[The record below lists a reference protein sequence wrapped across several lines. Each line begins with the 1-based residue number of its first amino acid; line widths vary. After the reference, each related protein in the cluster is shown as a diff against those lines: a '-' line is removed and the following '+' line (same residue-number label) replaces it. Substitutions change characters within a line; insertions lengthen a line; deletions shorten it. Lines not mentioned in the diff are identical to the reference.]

1 MRSRCRMGAMDEDP
15 QAQVLEGTW
24 EEVSQHANEL
34 AGRRVRVVV
43 LEDHAATRA
52 REDASERESASDPQ
66 RIDPE
71 EWRRRFDAWRA
82 RAERV
87 EPEPR
92 TMTPA
97 TELEQILIEKFRKQ
111 GLDVW

>member
-1 MRSRCRMGAMDEDP
+1 MDEDP

-24 EEVSQHANEL
+24 EEVSQHASEL

-43 LEDHAATRA
+43 LESPATA
-52 REDASERESASDPQ
+52 REQDVAREAEPVPERKA
-66 RIDPE
+66 IDPE
-71 EWRRRFDAWRA
+71 EWRKRFDAWRA
-82 RAERV
+82 RAAQV

-97 TELEQILIEKFRKQ
+97 SELEQILIEKFRKQ